1 MQHPVFYLAR
11 VTKFL
16 DAMIQDHGDYL
27 FAGFVVVCAVVLVW
41 MFTRTRKRPV
51 REMSVVILPL
61 GSAPKRE
68 LERET
73 FLFKDCNDLYHGS
86 AVDEELRSD

>member
-1 MQHPVFYLAR
+1 MQHPVFYVAR

-16 DAMIQDHGDYL
+16 DEMIREHGDYL
-27 FAGFVVVCAVVLVW
+27 YAGLVAVCAVLLVW
-41 MFTRTRKRPV
+41 MFTRARKHPV

-68 LERET
+68 IERET
-73 FLFKDCNDLYHGS
+73 LLFRDCNDFGHVSS
-86 AVDEELRSD
+86 ANEELRSD

>member
-16 DAMIQDHGDYL
+16 DRLIQEQGDYL

-41 MFTRTRKRPV
+41 MFTRRRQHPV
-51 REMSVVILPL
+51 HEISAVILPL
-61 GSAPKRE
+61 GFAPKRAI
-68 LERET
+68 ERENL
-73 FLFKDCNDLYHGS
+73 LFRSGNEFCHGS
-86 AVDEELRSD
+86 SIDEELRGD

>member
-16 DAMIQDHGDYL
+16 DRLIQEQGDYL

-41 MFTRTRKRPV
+41 MFTRRRKHPV
-51 REMSVVILPL
+51 HEISVVILPL
-61 GSAPKRE
+61 GLPPKRAI
-68 LERET
+68 EREHW
-73 FLFKDCNDLYHGS
+73 LFRDGHDFCHGS
-86 AVDEELRSD
+86 SLDDEFRSD

>member
-16 DAMIQDHGDYL
+16 DRLIQEQGDYL

-41 MFTRTRKRPV
+41 MFTRRRKHPV
-51 REMSVVILPL
+51 HEISVVILPL
-61 GSAPKRE
+61 GLPPKRE
-68 LERET
+68 SSPEPVLFRE
-73 FLFKDCNDLYHGS
+73 N
-86 AVDEELRSD
+86 SDF